1 MEDAVIGALNRK
13 RSRPQTTKRDHN
25 KDAPSAKRANI
36 VLQVSPLKTLPPAP
50 AKEGKLVEQPRIL
63 LPLLL
68 LSGLDLAYLTAEQ
81 NTWSPISM
89 SYLNS

>member
-1 MEDAVIGALNRK
+1 MEDAVIGALTRK
-13 RSRPQTTKRDHN
+13 RSRPPATKRDQS
-25 KDAPSAKRANI
+25 KDAPTAKRANI
-36 VLQVSPLKTLPPAP
+36 VQQVSPLKTLPPAP